1 MPPENGVSRRDFL
14 HLAGAAGAALTAA
27 ACAAAPAPVAS
38 SSAGEASPWA
48 HECDVVVVGT
58 GAAGATAALYAQAA
72 GAQVI
77 VLEKAPLFGGTTAKS
92 GGVYWIPNH
101 PIERERGL
109 KEPRDAT
116 LQAMCRASY
125 PLLFDPVKPR
135 YGLAQNDYELIETF
149 YDRGADAVVGLE
161 KMGALVSMPADVL
174 VGPMPDYI
182 EPPDAGKIV
191 DRRYWA
197 KKADGSFGLGDE
209 MCRQLRAALDAKKV
223 PILFGHRATRPLLN
237 PRGELAGL
245 EVQAKGGAALRVRAR
260 RGVVFASGGFTHDDE
275 LVRNFQPGPI
285 FGGCAVPTNQGD
297 FVRIAG
303 ALGARLGHMQSAWR
317 AQVVLEQ
324 ALQFS
329 STPDDVFMPPGDSM
343 VMVNR
348 FGRRVVDEKANY
360 NERTRVH
367 FAWDPV
373 RHDWTNLLLFMV
385 YDQRTAELFA
395 GRFPLPA
402 ANTSAPYVIKADSWP
417 ALAKAVDARL
427 AQVAGRTGGL
437 RLEPGFDATL
447 AQTVARFD
455 GYAKS
460 GVDPEFSRGARIYDR
475 EWHAKIWS
483 FANQGTKHALPTK
496 NVTMH
501 PFAAKGPYYAIAL
514 AAGTLDTNGG
524 PVIDRRAR
532 VLDAAGKPI
541 PGLFGAGNCIA
552 SPTGPSYYAG
562 GGTLGPAVTFGC
574 IAGEAAAAE
583 PVRELA

>member
-1 MPPENGVSRRDFL
+1 MPPEISRRDFL
-14 HLAGAAGAALTAA
+14 QLAGAASVALSAA
-27 ACAAAPAPVAS
+27 ACAAAPAPVAAAGS
-38 SSAGEASPWA
+38 GEASA
-48 HECDVVVVGT
+48 FEHECDVVVVGT
-58 GAAGATAALYAQAA
+58 GAAGATAALYAQAG

-116 LQAMCRASY
+116 LQAMCHASY
-125 PLLFDPVKPR
+125 PLLFDPVKPH

-182 EPPDAGKIV
+182 EPPGAAKIV

-209 MCRQLRAALDAKKV
+209 MVRQLRAALDAKKI
-223 PILFGHRATRPLLN
+223 PILLGHRAQRALVN
-237 PRGELAGL
+237 PRGDVVGL
-245 EVQAKGGAALRVRAR
+245 EVQGKAAAPLRVRAR

-297 FVRIAG
+297 FVRIAES
-303 ALGARLGHMQSAWR
+303 LGARLGHMQSAWR

-343 VMVNR
+343 ILVNR

-373 RHDWTNLLLFMV
+373 RHEWANLLLFMV
-385 YDQRTAELFA
+385 YDQRTAELFG

-402 ANTSAPYVIKADSWP
+402 AGTSAPYVQQGRELAGAREGARRAARAGRRAHRRSATRAGLRRAARPDHFPLRRLREERRRPGVP
-417 ALAKAVDARL
+417 ARRSRLRPRL
-427 AQVAGRTGGL
+427 AREDLVLRQSGHEARASDEERDDASVRREGAVLRDRARGGHARHERRAGDR
-437 RLEPGFDATL
+437 PAS
-447 AQTVARFD
+447 AR
-455 GYAKS
+455 AR
-460 GVDPEFSRGARIYDR
+460 RGRQA
-475 EWHAKIWS
+475 
-483 FANQGTKHALPTK
+483 
-496 NVTMH
+496 
-501 PFAAKGPYYAIAL
+501 
-514 AAGTLDTNGG
+514 
-524 PVIDRRAR
+524 DRRPVRRRQLHRLADR
-532 VLDAAGKPI
+532 AVVLR
-541 PGLFGAGNCIA
+541 
-552 SPTGPSYYAG
+552 
-562 GGTLGPAVTFGC
+562 
-574 IAGEAAAAE
+574 AAAARSAR
-583 PVRELA
+583 PSPSGVSPARRRRRSP